1 MASTERSPKRIPSS
15 RPPTLEE
22 LAAKLNKPLGP
33 ISSTSNSRQNIL
45 ASLRSR
51 TNPSS
56 ATSPGAASPDSASG
70 QQPPSIDVL
79 VDSTAAASLEDDKKK
94 TAGDES
100 SGTSSQF
107 KDKAPRGY
115 KNIPS
120 LDAIA
125 GRLARSRTETAST
138 TTAPSDKEGA
148 SAAMAKASTAP
159 DASAAAAPAAAAGTK
174 SPEVE
179 EGEIDE
185 DHAAQGE
192 NESHP
197 LQHTWTLFH
206 DSKTRLQPPAAPG
219 GDHGPQ
225 SPYVHPPNTATGEY
239 EAGLQRV
246 GEFNTVEDFCRL
258 FNWLKPPSQLE
269 KNSNYHLFKD
279 GIKPMWEDPANAQG
293 GKWVLTMRS
302 NPELVDRC
310 WTWLTMALVGEEL
323 DERDEVCG
331 AVVSLRAK
339 IDRIQLWLR
348 TKDDIERINSIGKKL
363 VKLLDLGGESG
374 IGLEFQYNTDDRPT
388 HTKFISIVPANQSGS
403 FFRSRN
409 PNTGPMSASAD
420 GSDAPP
426 VSAPGYGGFGG
437 GGMGSF
443 STGGGSN
450 WRGKGGFQGG
460 ALGGGG
466 GKSSSAFLS
475 HNRSTSAS
483 GSANGGATNTTQ
495 G

>member
-1 MASTERSPKRIPSS
+1 MASTEPARSPKRIPSS

-22 LAAKLNKPLGP
+22 LAAKLNRPLAP
-33 ISSTSNSRQNIL
+33 ISSASNARPRLPANL
-45 ASLRSR
+45 LSR
-51 TNPSS
+51 TNSSGQPTS
-56 ATSPGAASPDSASG
+56 ATSPAAASPESASG
-70 QQPPSIDVL
+70 PQPSIDAL
-79 VDSTAAASLEDDKKK
+79 VEGTAAVSLSGTDDEKRK
-94 TAGDES
+94 TADES
-100 SGTSSQF
+100 GSAPPHVSE

-125 GRLARSRTETAST
+125 GRLARSRTETASS
-138 TTAPSDKEGA
+138 TASSDKDGS
-148 SAAMAKASTAP
+148 SAAMTKASSAP
-159 DASAAAAPAAAAGTK
+159 DAGK
-174 SPEVE
+174 SPELE
-179 EGEIDE
+179 GGEID
-185 DHAAQGE
+185 DDQGAQGGE
-192 NESHP
+192 GHP

-206 DSKTRLQPPAAPG
+206 DSKARLQPPAPG
-219 GDHGPQ
+219 GDQAGPQ
-225 SPYVHPPNTATGEY
+225 SPYIHPPNTATGEY

-246 GEFNTVEDFCRL
+246 GDFNTVEDFCRL

-374 IGLEFQYNTDDRPT
+374 IGLEFQYNTEDRPT

-409 PNTGPMSASAD
+409 PNSGPASASAD

-426 VSAPGYGGFGG
+426 ASAPGIGGFVG

-443 STGGGSN
+443 STGGSS
-450 WRGKGGFQGG
+450 WRGSKGGFQGG
-460 ALGGGG
+460 ALGGVA
-466 GKSSSAFLS
+466 GKSASAFLS

-483 GSANGGATNTTQ
+483 GSTNGGANTTQ

>member
-1 MASTERSPKRIPSS
+1 
-15 RPPTLEE
+15 
-22 LAAKLNKPLGP
+22 
-33 ISSTSNSRQNIL
+33 
-45 ASLRSR
+45 
-51 TNPSS
+51 
-56 ATSPGAASPDSASG
+56 
-70 QQPPSIDVL
+70 
-79 VDSTAAASLEDDKKK
+79 
-94 TAGDES
+94 
-100 SGTSSQF
+100 
-107 KDKAPRGY
+107 
-115 KNIPS
+115 
-120 LDAIA
+120 
-125 GRLARSRTETAST
+125 
-138 TTAPSDKEGA
+138 
-148 SAAMAKASTAP
+148 MAKASTAP
-159 DASAAAAPAAAAGTK
+159 DSAVAAAATGGK
-174 SPEVE
+174 SPELE
-179 EGEIDE
+179 DGEIDE
-185 DHAAQGE
+185 DQGAQG
-192 NESHP
+192 ESHP

-206 DSKTRLQPPAAPG
+206 DSKARLQPPAPG
-219 GDHGPQ
+219 GGDQPGPQ
-225 SPYVHPPNTATGEY
+225 SPYVHPPNTASGEY

-339 IDRIQLWLR
+339 IDRIQLWMR

-409 PNTGPMSASAD
+409 PNSGPASASAD

-426 VSAPGYGGFGG
+426 ASAPGFGGFGG

-443 STGGGSN
+443 STGTGGGGST
-450 WRGKGGFQGG
+450 WRGSKGGFQGG
-460 ALGGGG
+460 ALGAGPAPG

-475 HNRSTSAS
+475 HSRSTSAS
-483 GSANGGATNTTQ
+483 GSANGGANTTQ

>member
-1 MASTERSPKRIPSS
+1 
-15 RPPTLEE
+15 
-22 LAAKLNKPLGP
+22 LNKPLGP
-33 ISSTSNSRQNIL
+33 ISSTSGSRQNIL

-51 TNPSS
+51 TNPN
-56 ATSPGAASPDSASG
+56 ATSPIASPDSASG
-70 QQPPSIDVL
+70 QQQPSIDTLVEATAATTL
-79 VDSTAAASLEDDKKK
+79 VDDDKKK
-94 TAGDES
+94 AADES
-100 SGTSSQF
+100 STSP

-125 GRLARSRTETAST
+125 GRLARSRTESPSS
-138 TTAPSDKEGA
+138 TTAPGDKEGSA
-148 SAAMAKASTAP
+148 SSAAMAKASTTP
-159 DASAAAAPAAAAGTK
+159 DAAAAAPAAAAGAK
-174 SPEVE
+174 SPDLED
-179 EGEIDE
+179 GEIDE
-185 DHAAQGE
+185 EPATQGDS
-192 NESHP
+192 ESHP

-206 DSKTRLQPPAAPG
+206 DSKTRLQPPTG
-219 GDHGPQ
+219 GEHGGGPQ
-225 SPYVHPPNTATGEY
+225 SPYVHPPNTASGEY

-374 IGLEFQYNTDDRPT
+374 IGLEFQYNTDDHRPT

-409 PNTGPMSASAD
+409 PNSGPASASAD

-426 VSAPGYGGFGG
+426 ASAPGFGGFGG

-443 STGGGSN
+443 STGGGSA
-450 WRGKGGFQGG
+450 WRGSKGGFQGG
-460 ALGGGG
+460 ALGAAP

-483 GSANGGATNTTQ
+483 GSANGSANTTQ